1 MKKQKALKRV
11 RIALTKAIREK
22 KVKKEK
28 GEDLSDKL
36 IRRILKRK
44 QEQPQEQTNNQEKPF
59 RPRWI

>member
-11 RIALTKAIREK
+11 HIALSKAIRRK
-22 KVKKEK
+22 KVKKE
-28 GEDLSDKL
+28 EIDLSDKL

-44 QEQPQEQTNNQEKPF
+44 QEQPQEQTINQEKPF